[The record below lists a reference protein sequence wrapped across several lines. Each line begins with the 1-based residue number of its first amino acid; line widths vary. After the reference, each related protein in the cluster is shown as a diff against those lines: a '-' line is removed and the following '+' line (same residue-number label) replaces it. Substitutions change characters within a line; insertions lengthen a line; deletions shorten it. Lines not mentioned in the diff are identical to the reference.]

1 MPKLSNLSAVCVLCL
16 VVPAAA
22 LHAAELIP
30 KQLAG
35 PPEEFAQ
42 MRAPAPA
49 EAAIL
54 SKSALLPVEFSAA
67 RSSGPAQWQTTL
79 PVENG
84 KLRFVVLSGEH
95 DWQPRLSAPAT
106 ASARMGTAAATPLP
120 APSAKATH
128 LGAGGAALPAREYHV
143 DSAANGDWTLTLQAD
158 GSNTAQRGYVLM
170 EGDPRTQLASYPSD
184 RAQLQRGQRI
194 GLTAL
199 LGGIDAQGGVS
210 LARSAGSGRIDTA
223 QLRVIAPDGS
233 VSQWPMADD
242 GRHGDGAAGDGV
254 YAGDFPAT
262 ATGTYIAQ
270 VVVHGH
276 DAGGQA
282 FVRTSEHVLP
292 VLDTTLRINADAV
305 AASAQP
311 GTRLILPIPVRIG
324 GGQAPAH
331 YRVLGELWGT
341 GRDGSAVPVAW
352 LGGML
357 APQDGRLPLSVDE
370 RWIVRAGARAPFALR
385 NLRVEDPDNFVPL
398 ATRATLPL
406 TLPALRR
413 SSVARSTGAID
424 ESMRMGE
431 RPAQLSAAATDMQAR
446 ATGKRLVLVHGY
458 CSGGVWPVAQFT
470 NASAFLDVNQNRS
483 NDQFAQRLAQ
493 FGSQWNSFGTVA
505 HSQGGMAALHLYV
518 YYWSGLDNASGG
530 RVMQSVGT
538 PYQGTNLA
546 GILAT
551 VGSWFGVG
559 CGTNNDLTYD
569 GAKAWLAGIPNSARA
584 LVNYYTTSFAKT
596 NWYTNDYC
604 NAASDLVLSDPEDGT
619 VEQVNG
625 QLPGGVNRGHT
636 TGQCHTTGMRDPAQY
651 LDASRNATMNA
662 NAAR

>member
-1 MPKLSNLSAVCVLCL
+1 MPKLSRVSAVCILCL
-16 VVPAAA
+16 ALPAAA
-22 LHAAELIP
+22 QAAELIP

-54 SKSALLPVEFSAA
+54 SKSALLPVEFSSA
-67 RSSGPAQWQTTL
+67 RSGAAAQWQATL

-84 KLRFVVLSGEH
+84 KLRFVLLSGAH
-95 DWQPRLSAPAT
+95 DWQPQLHAPGAANAR
-106 ASARMGTAAATPLP
+106 ASAASIVPNAIATR
-120 APSAKATH
+120 
-128 LGAGGAALPAREYHV
+128 LGSGDAALPAREYRV
-143 DSAANGDWTLTLQAD
+143 DAAANGDWTLTLRAD
-158 GSNTAQRGYVLM
+158 GADPQRGYLLM
-170 EGDPRTQLASYPSD
+170 EGDARTQLASYPSD
-184 RAQLQRGQRI
+184 RRQLRSGQRI

-199 LGGIDAQGGVS
+199 LGGTDSHGATALG
-210 LARSAGSGRIDTA
+210 ANAGRIRDA
-223 QLRVIAPDGS
+223 QLRVTAPDGT
-233 VSQWPMADD
+233 VTQWPMADD

-254 YAGDFPAT
+254 YAGDFPAK
-262 ATGTYIAQ
+262 APGSYLAQ
-270 VVVHGH
+270 VVVHGE
-276 DAGGQA
+276 DAAGQA
-282 FVRTSEHVLP
+282 FVRTAEHVLP
-292 VLDTTLRINADAV
+292 VLDTSLRIAADAV
-305 AASAQP
+305 AASAQA
-311 GTRLILPIPVRIG
+311 GTRLALPIPVSAD
-324 GGQAPAH
+324 GQAPAH

-341 GRDGSAVPVAW
+341 GRDGGAVPVAW
-352 LGGML
+352 IGGML

-370 RWIVRAGARAPFALR
+370 RWIVRAGARAPFTLR
-385 NLRVEDPDNFVPL
+385 NLRIEDPDHFVPL

-413 SSVARSTGAID
+413 SSVARGGAID
-424 ESMRMGE
+424 ASMRMGE
-431 RPAQLSAAATDMQAR
+431 RPATLLRAATDAQPQ
-446 ATGKRLVLVHGY
+446 ATGTRLVLVHGY
-458 CSGGVWPVAQFT
+458 CSGGVWPVAQFS

-505 HSQGGMAALHLYV
+505 HSQGGMAALHLYS

-559 CGTNNDLTYD
+559 CGSNSDLSYD
-569 GAKAWLAGIPNSARA
+569 GAKAWLAGIPTSARA
-584 LVNYYTTSFAKT
+584 QVNYYTTSFAKT

-604 NAASDLVLSDPEDGT
+604 NAASDLVLDDPEDGT
-619 VEQVNG
+619 VEQVNA
-625 QLPGGVNRGHT
+625 QLPGGINRGHT

>member
-1 MPKLSNLSAVCVLCL
+1 MPTLPSLSLLSTLLLSPLLA
-16 VVPAAA
+16 
-22 LHAAELIP
+22 HAADLVP

-54 SKSALLPVEFSAA
+54 SKSALLPVEFSSA
-67 RSSGPAQWQTTL
+67 RSGEAAQWQATL

-84 KLRFVVLSGEH
+84 KLRFVLLSGTH
-95 DWQPRLSAPAT
+95 DWQPQLHAP
-106 ASARMGTAAATPLP
+106 GTANARAGAAAIVPN
-120 APSAKATH
+120 AVATR
-128 LGAGGAALPAREYHV
+128 LGSGDTALPAREYRV
-143 DSAANGDWTLTLQAD
+143 DSAANGNWTLTLRAD
-158 GSNTAQRGYVLM
+158 GSAAQRGYLLM
-170 EGDPRTQLASYPSD
+170 EGDAHTQLASYPSD
-184 RAQLQRGQRI
+184 RRQLHSGQRI

-199 LGGIDAQGGVS
+199 LGGSDSHGATT
-210 LARSAGSGRIDTA
+210 LAATAGRIRDA
-223 QLRVIAPDGS
+223 QLRVTAPDGT
-233 VSQWPMADD
+233 VTQWPMADD

-254 YAGDFPAT
+254 YAGDFPAKVP
-262 ATGTYIAQ
+262 GSYLAQ
-270 VVVHGH
+270 VVVHGE
-276 DAGGQA
+276 DAAGQA

-292 VLDTTLRINADAV
+292 VLDTSLRIAADTV
-305 AASAQP
+305 SASTQD
-311 GTRLILPIPVRIG
+311 GTRLALPIPVSAS
-324 GGQAPAH
+324 GQAPAH

-357 APQDGRLPLSVDE
+357 APQNGRLPLSVDE
-370 RWIVRAGARAPFALR
+370 RWIVRAGARAPFTLR
-385 NLRVEDPDNFVPL
+385 NLRIEDPDHFVPL
-398 ATRATLPL
+398 ATRDTLAL

-413 SSVARSTGAID
+413 SSVARGGAID
-424 ESMRMGE
+424 ASMRMGE
-431 RPAQLSAAATDMQAR
+431 RPAALQRAASDAQAQ

-458 CSGGVWPVAQFT
+458 CSGGVWPAAQFS
-470 NASAFLDVNQNRS
+470 NASTFLDANQNRS
-483 NDQFAQRLAQ
+483 NDQFAQLLGQ
-493 FGSQWNSFGTVA
+493 FGSQWNSFGTIA
-505 HSQGGMAALHLYV
+505 HSQGGMAALHLYT

-538 PYQGTNLA
+538 PYQGTNLS

-559 CGTNNDLTYD
+559 CGSNSDLTYD
-569 GAKAWLAGIPNSARA
+569 GAKAWLAGIPTSARA

-604 NAASDLVLSDPEDGT
+604 NAASDLVLDDPEDGV
-619 VEQVNG
+619 VEQVNA